1 MNSKET
7 IEISDDRRKLD
18 KIRDIVHE
26 HEGIIEQV
34 DILKGHVILGLIEE
48 SLAQSALNKIE
59 SNMNKMTLGR
69 ITEVVKEEVD

>member
-1 MNSKET
+1 MNSKEISD
-7 IEISDDRRKLD
+7 IEISDDKGKVD

-34 DILKGHVILGLIEE
+34 DILKGHVDAGLIEE

-69 ITEVVKEEVD
+69 IMEVVE